1 MTKECQ
7 SFKVQDQDETKFNI
21 VHSILF
27 FNFIFFYFSYAQ
39 MLTCVN
45 PTVEF
50 KMKFTTVKYFGFAVA
65 LKWLLSLVKNFG
77 GSHPSEDKIRREIHT
92 LSIGD
97 GRGQKKSHFNK
108 FANGTKI
115 TRGAGGVEVTSRSC
129 IVVKHSC
136 FGTESWKV
144 FSEGM

>member
-1 MTKECQ
+1 MNDSQ
-7 SFKVQDQDETKFNI
+7 IRDQGQTKFNT

-27 FNFIFFYFSYAQ
+27 FLFIVQ

-50 KMKFTTVKYFGFAVA
+50 KMKSTTVKHFGLAVA

-77 GSHPSEDKIRREIHT
+77 GSHPSEDKSRREIHN
-92 LSIGD
+92 LAIGD
-97 GRGQKKSHFNK
+97 GRGQKKSFFNK
-108 FANGTKI
+108 FANRNKI
-115 TRGAGGVEVTSRSC
+115 TIGAGGVEVTSRSC

-136 FGTESWKV
+136 FGAESWRA
-144 FSEGM
+144 FSEGMYICYLCQSG

>member
-1 MTKECQ
+1 
-7 SFKVQDQDETKFNI
+7 
-21 VHSILF
+21 
-27 FNFIFFYFSYAQ
+27 
-39 MLTCVN
+39 
-45 PTVEF
+45 
-50 KMKFTTVKYFGFAVA
+50 MKSTTVKHVALAVA
-65 LKWLLSLVKNFG
+65 LKWLLPRGKKFG

-97 GRGQKKSHFNK
+97 GRGQKNSHFNK

-115 TRGAGGVEVTSRSC
+115 TRGAGGDELSSRSC

-136 FGTESWKV
+136 FGAESWEA